1 MSTLGFIFLLIVV
14 CLACLYFLI
23 LISIKQ
29 HEQFNTKKD
38 SYILKNSEKVE
49 KFLSEISSFKKEN
62 NFSYERALKIKD
74 KNTYYDWFFWT
85 NDLSLCSAHS
95 LGEKDTN
102 NLHNFQINYLWNTLR
117 NFERNGNNAFFPLNY
132 NEFDKFRG
140 IKIPLKD
147 IVYFTEKGEIIQN
160 TSVSGGGS
168 SLGGAIVGGVLAGG
182 LGAIIGSRKKINSE
196 VVTTDNREVY
206 LVYYEGK
213 TITKKKFGY
222 EMLEVF
228 DKLIPEK
235 NYEFIQ
241 LQSLNSNLN
250 KSKNKKKSK

>member
-1 MSTLGFIFLLIVV
+1 MDYFIYFWLFIIFFVIVGYLGSEADKKTKL
-14 CLACLYFLI
+14 
-23 LISIKQ
+23 KQ
-29 HEQFNTKKD
+29 ETFKRE
-38 SYILKNSEKVE
+38 NSENID
-49 KFLSEISSFKKEN
+49 KFLNEISSFKEEN
-62 NFSYERALKIKD
+62 SFSNESVLKIKD
-74 KNTYYDWFFWT
+74 FYEVWYFWT
-85 NDLSLCSAHS
+85 NKSSLLSVHY
-95 LGEKDTN
+95 LGEQDNTN
-102 NLHNFQINYLWNTLR
+102 NLRKAQTDYLWTYLR
-117 NFERNGNNAFFPLNY
+117 GFMPASTNSARYVPINY

-147 IVYFTEKGEIIQN
+147 IVYFTEKGEVIQN

-222 EMLEVF
+222 KMLEVF

-250 KSKNKKKSK
+250 KSKNRKKNK